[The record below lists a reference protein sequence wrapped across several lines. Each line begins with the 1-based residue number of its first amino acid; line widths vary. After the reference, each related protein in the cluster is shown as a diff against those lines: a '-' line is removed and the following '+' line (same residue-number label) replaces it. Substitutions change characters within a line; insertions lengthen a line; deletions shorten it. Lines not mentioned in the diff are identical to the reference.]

1 MKYVAYYRVSTK
13 AQGVSGLGLDA
24 QNECVVC
31 RVEAQGGQLIGEF
44 TDVESGKNDQRPQ
57 LEAALELA
65 KKHKATLIIAKLDRL
80 SRSVAFIMKLRDSG
94 VKFEACDLPDFN
106 TLTVG
111 MFATF
116 AQYEREKIAERTKAA
131 LAAKKAKEGKW
142 WGVLNSN
149 DEGRAK
155 AYETNARKAVENV
168 NNRRA
173 IKVIEYSIYKAK
185 EAGVRPSLR
194 FIAEI
199 LNQSGH
205 VTSQGGAFTA
215 MQVSRIIK
223 RAKIEI

>member
-1 MKYVAYYRVSTK
+1 MKFVAYYRVSTK

-31 RVEAQGGQLIGEF
+31 RVEAQGGEVIGEF

-65 KKHKATLIIAKLDRL
+65 KKHNATLIIAKLDRL
-80 SRSVAFIMKLRDSG
+80 SRSVAFIMKLHDSG
-94 VKFEACDLPDFN
+94 VRFEACDLPNVN

-116 AQYEREKIAERTKAA
+116 AQWEREKIADRTKAA
-131 LAAKKAKEGKW
+131 LKARREKTGEWRVDNLSDAA
-142 WGVLNSN
+142 
-149 DEGRAK
+149 RAK

-173 IKVIEYSIYKAK
+173 IKVIEYAIYNAK
-185 EAGVRPSLR
+185 EQGVRPSLR
-194 FIAEI
+194 FIAHV
-199 LNQSGH
+199 LNLSGH
-205 VTSQGGAFTA
+205 VTSQGSEFTA
-215 MQVSRIIK
+215 MQVSRLMK